1 MQRVKNKSRFLFLC
15 FILSLINMNLTPKV
29 VNAKKN
35 TKYIKTHKAKYKD
48 LCKKYELKMMVDK
61 KREKKINKDFDK
73 LGYTFKDPYI
83 NLNPFKRTPLSA
95 IIKFKT
101 KNSEKIKIYLK
112 NDDDN
117 FVNILNNGIYKKNHE
132 YIINWLYPNK
142 ENELLM
148 EGLNKNDI
156 KRSVNFNIKTSK
168 IKNNLPFIVNQ
179 NNDRINRSETKE
191 QKILLSFM
199 HEARAMAI
207 INSRGEYRWVL
218 QPLEMSHTVLK
229 YKNNFILSN
238 KEINCLIKVDYL
250 GRIIKIYDL
259 GEHYFHHDMKLVKDN
274 IFILTTKIGIDT
286 VQDQL
291 IEYNLIDSKLI
302 KEWDFRKYFKIK
314 KSKGNV
320 LKYISDKPVNDWIH
334 LNSVFYHEHDKS
346 IIVSGRYKGITKISY
361 KGDLIWNIS
370 KDQNILKKRYLNKI
384 LKPVNNTGEKENNL
398 NKNERLEL
406 TDFIYPVGQHSAL
419 MISDKHMFFF
429 NNNGTAPSRKINKV
443 SSGIIYKIDEEKNK
457 VKIIESLGEDEGVY
471 SYFISSVDY
480 KNNNKLIMFGHIG
493 DYHEKKVGKLI
504 EYNENNIKINEMFM
518 IGEAHVFSAK
528 YF

>member
-1 MQRVKNKSRFLFLC
+1 
-15 FILSLINMNLTPKV
+15 MNLTPKV
-29 VNAKKN
+29 VNAKKI
-35 TKYIKTHKAKYKD
+35 TKNIKTHKEKYKD

-83 NLNPFKRTPLSA
+83 ILNPFKRTPLSA

-101 KNSEKIKIYLK
+101 KNSEKIEIYLK
-112 NDDDN
+112 NSEDKL
-117 FVNILNNGIYKKNHE
+117 VNILKYDSYKKNHE

-142 ENELLM
+142 ENELMM
-148 EGLNKNDI
+148 EGMDKNDL
-156 KRSVNFNIKTSK
+156 KRSVLFNIKTSK

-179 NNDRINRSETKE
+179 NINRLNTSKTKE

-207 INSRGEYRWVL
+207 INSKGEYRWVL
-218 QPLEMSHTVLK
+218 HPLETSHTVLK
-229 YKNNFILSN
+229 YKKSFILSN

-250 GRIIKIYDL
+250 GRIIKIYNL
-259 GEHYFHHDMKLVKDN
+259 GRHYFHHDMKLVKDN
-274 IFILTTKIGIDT
+274 LLILTTKKGIDT

-291 IEYNLIDSKLI
+291 IEYNLIDSKLE
-302 KEWDFRKYFKIK
+302 KEWDFREYFSIK

-320 LKYISDKPVNDWIH
+320 LNYISDKPVIDWIH

-384 LKPVNNTGEKENNL
+384 LKPVNNTEEKERKRS
-398 NKNERLEL
+398 KNDRVEL
-406 TDFIYPVGQHSAL
+406 SDFKYPVGQHSAL
-419 MISDKHMFFF
+419 MISKNHMFFF
-429 NNNGTAPSRKINKV
+429 NNNGTAPKGGGDNF
-443 SSGIIYKIDEEKNK
+443 SSGIIYKIDEIKNK
-457 VKIIESLGEDEGVY
+457 VKIVESLGEDEGVY

-480 KNNNKLIMFGHIG
+480 NINNNKLIMFGHIG
-493 DYHEKKVGKLI
+493 DYHEKKVGKLM
-504 EYNENNIKINEMFM
+504 EYNDENIKINEMLM
-518 IGEAHVFSAK
+518 IGEANVFSAK
-528 YF
+528 YY